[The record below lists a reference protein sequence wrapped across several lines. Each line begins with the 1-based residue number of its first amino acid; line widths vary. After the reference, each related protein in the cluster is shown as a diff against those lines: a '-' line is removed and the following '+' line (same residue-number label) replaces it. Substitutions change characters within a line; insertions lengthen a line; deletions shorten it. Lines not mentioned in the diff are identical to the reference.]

1 MNAAIRILGVYTIS
15 GLLNVKNL
23 AYELYIIGTITK
35 YAPIIPNIVPI
46 KVDNPPY
53 TKYFLEI

>member
-15 GLLNVKNL
+15 GVLNVKNL

-35 YAPIIPNIVPI
+35 YAPIIPKIVP
-46 KVDNPPY
+46 
-53 TKYFLEI
+53 TKLINRHKQNTS